1 MIGKTIGKYRIVGQL
16 GRGGMGTVYKA
27 VDETLDREV
36 AIKVLNP
43 ELADTKIMKRFRAEA
58 TTLAKLN
65 HPEIATI
72 YELFQADNDLLLVM
86 EYVRGETLESICV
99 RLGALPAESAASV
112 TDKVLS
118 ALEHAHCLGIV
129 HCDIKPANVMVT
141 EHGGVKIMDFGT
153 ARVRGA
159 KYGTL
164 DGYMMGTPAYMSPE
178 QVLGQELDA
187 RADLYAVG
195 IVLYRLLT
203 AKLPFEA
210 DTAIAVAQKQIAE
223 APAPLHSHRED
234 LPDWCD
240 SMLQRALAKSPG
252 ERFQTAEEF
261 REALRKATGLAMTEL
276 TKAFAISIE
285 DAATTGPSQRTVLEH
300 VKPTPLP
307 MAAARTF
314 VLAGPNQ
321 WSTMGSALAA
331 GVRVALPKSH
341 SAWLAGSLLAIL
353 VAGISGLAIVT
364 LRRPHVAPLTSR
376 LSTRTAPVEAAGT
389 SLEVPEVFKART
401 LVSTGSRQ
409 RETECLVEL
418 ADHKISV
425 TADDNH
431 RLLHEVPY
439 DQVLSISYS
448 HGFDPLW
455 TGPKGLRRVAH
466 ATDGVLGALGIRS
479 TRDSVSLRITNATVQ
494 VVVLRFDSE
503 AQARQA
509 ITAFKKRTG
518 RTAEGLTG
526 RQH

>member
-1 MIGKTIGKYRIVGQL
+1 
-16 GRGGMGTVYKA
+16 
-27 VDETLDREV
+27 
-36 AIKVLNP
+36 
-43 ELADTKIMKRFRAEA
+43 
-58 TTLAKLN
+58 
-65 HPEIATI
+65 
-72 YELFQADNDLLLVM
+72 M

-118 ALEHAHCLGIV
+118 ALEHARCLGIV

-141 EHGGVKIMDFGT
+141 KHGGVKIMDFGT

-300 VKPTPLP
+300 VKPIPLP
-307 MAAARTF
+307 LAAARTF

-321 WSTMGSALAA
+321 WSTMGSALA
-331 GVRVALPKSH
+331 
-341 SAWLAGSLLAIL
+341 
-353 VAGISGLAIVT
+353 
-364 LRRPHVAPLTSR
+364 
-376 LSTRTAPVEAAGT
+376 
-389 SLEVPEVFKART
+389 
-401 LVSTGSRQ
+401 
-409 RETECLVEL
+409 
-418 ADHKISV
+418 
-425 TADDNH
+425 
-431 RLLHEVPY
+431 
-439 DQVLSISYS
+439 
-448 HGFDPLW
+448 
-455 TGPKGLRRVAH
+455 
-466 ATDGVLGALGIRS
+466 
-479 TRDSVSLRITNATVQ
+479 
-494 VVVLRFDSE
+494 
-503 AQARQA
+503 
-509 ITAFKKRTG
+509 
-518 RTAEGLTG
+518 
-526 RQH
+526 